1 MHYPQNS
8 VQVPKRRSYSME
20 FLPNAQQIAAAKAD
34 LAADNEALGKL
45 QCLEDAT
52 LNELKEVQQQYYKRI
67 GHLHVERDIIKANES
82 AALSFIAPIRRLPLE
97 IYRAIFLIA
106 SSMDNLGHTPWN
118 ISGVCR
124 LWRRMALN
132 IPHLWSH
139 IRFHG
144 TLATS
149 PDIIRIWVERSG
161 PSVSLDID
169 IEILRRK
176 RVHLSGPA
184 ARQSNQHLRLVHGLM
199 RLRSNPIPQS
209 SVLEDGMTR
218 NATQWGHVALFYLTA
233 QKHRWRT
240 FVFESMEVPIEA
252 LQVINGLCLLVFFVM
267 SASDD
272 IVRSIPPSRA
282 LQCSLRG
289 KYFSSIK
296 LAMVY

>member
-1 MHYPQNS
+1 MPQAHNTA
-8 VQVPKRRSYSME
+8 QLPKRRSYPME
-20 FLPNAQQIAAAKAD
+20 TLPNAQQIAAAKAD
-34 LAADNEALGKL
+34 LAADSEALGNI
-45 QCLEDAT
+45 QRLEDAT
-52 LNELKEVQQQYYKRI
+52 LTELREVQKQYYKRI

-106 SSMDNLGHTPWN
+106 SSMDNLGHTSWH

-149 PDIIRIWVERSG
+149 PDIIRLWVERSG

-176 RVHLSGPA
+176 RVPLSGLA
-184 ARQSNQHLRLVHGLM
+184 ARQSSQHRRLVQGLM
-199 RLRSNPIPQS
+199 RLRSNPMPQTNM
-209 SVLEDGMTR
+209 LEDSMTR

-252 LQVINGLCLLVFFVM
+252 LQVLNGLSLSPLSCQ
-267 SASDD
+267 
-272 IVRSIPPSRA
+272 PPPD
-282 LQCSLRG
+282 
-289 KYFSSIK
+289 
-296 LAMVY
+296 